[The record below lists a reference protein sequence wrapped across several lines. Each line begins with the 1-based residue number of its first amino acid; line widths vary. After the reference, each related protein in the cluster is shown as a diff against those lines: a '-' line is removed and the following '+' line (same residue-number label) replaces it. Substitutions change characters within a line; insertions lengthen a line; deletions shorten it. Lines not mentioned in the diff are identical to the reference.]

1 MQRVLGGL
9 LVPCN
14 NIMAL
19 YFHYVYVYLFS
30 RAITDTLLIA
40 RFLIHDFYKPL
51 RISVWEFPRV
61 INCRYKIIDFI
72 LPFFKVWRPNTQN
85 NPCAF
90 PGDVSSEGPAH
101 DGHNTL
107 IYKVLHSV
115 GSFEFP
121 LIVKLKIVSD

>member
-1 MQRVLGGL
+1 M
-9 LVPCN
+9 PCN

-19 YFHYVYVYLFS
+19 YFHYVYVYLFI

-40 RFLIHDFYKPL
+40 RFLIPDFYKPL

-61 INCRYKIIDFI
+61 IDCRYKILDFI

-85 NPCAF
+85 NPFAF

-101 DGHNTL
+101 NSNNTL
-107 IYKVLHSV
+107 IYKMPHSV

-121 LIVKLKIVSD
+121 LIVKLRIVSD